1 MQSLH
6 GGFSVGL
13 GIGGMVGALAA
24 AAGAP
29 AAVHLPAAALILAA
43 CTGVAGRWL
52 LPDNPEPVACRPASP
67 FRPSARLLQLT
78 ALAVGA
84 AFVEVSLAEWGGVY
98 LAQTLNAT
106 PAVAAG
112 GFGALAVAMAIGRL
126 GGDQLAGRL
135 GLRLVAAGAAVA
147 AAALLAS
154 RLQSG

>member
-1 MQSLH
+1 M
-6 GGFSVGL
+6 G
-13 GIGGMVGALAA
+13 
-24 AAGAP
+24 
-29 AAVHLPAAALILAA
+29 
-43 CTGVAGRWL
+43 
-52 LPDNPEPVACRPASP
+52 
-67 FRPSARLLQLT
+67 LT